1 MAKYSRFSCERE
13 TCGFSGELSDCSF
26 YHILYRCM
34 AFLRCVLACVVQD
47 GHYWRSI
54 WYTLYTGTSQD
65 PQLKNRQERTHVIK
79 LTTII
84 SVFFQ
89 HIFIAKEYYILY
101 NQTRVIQNVKCNKGR
116 TTSSKT

>member
-13 TCGFSGELSDCSF
+13 TCGFSGELFDCSL

-79 LTTII
+79 LITII
-84 SVFFQ
+84 SVFVQ
-89 HIFIAKEYYILY
+89 HKFIAMEYYILY